1 MSVCADSCPAIGCP
15 SPHVD
20 LASILH
26 RFEHEAVRGV
36 CDTGRY
42 RCPYFTWGAGPPLL
56 LIPGLSGDARSF
68 LLLSAYLADHFRC
81 ITYDFPCGGSDC
93 GRLDRLSH
101 ADLVADVFALLDHV
115 GAPQSYIYATSFGST
130 LALAALRMNPYR
142 LPRVVL
148 QGGFARRRLA
158 PAEVALARLARHWQA
173 PLRQVPFFASVQRR
187 LHRGPFN
194 GAATDVWNF
203 FLTRCGSAGVA
214 AVAQRALLMH
224 EVDLRPHLPA
234 IRTPILLVCGDED
247 PLVDR
252 SCEDELLQGLPN
264 VGRVELP
271 GCGHYPRFT
280 QPAVL
285 AEVVHRFL
293 TPQGAD

>member
-1 MSVCADSCPAIGCP
+1 MSACADSCPAIGCSTP
-15 SPHVD
+15 PLD
-20 LASILH
+20 LASILQ
-26 RFEHEAVRGV
+26 RFEREATHSI

-42 RCPYFTWGAGPPLL
+42 RCCYFTWGSGPPLL
-56 LIPGLSGDARSF
+56 FIPGLSGDARSF
-68 LLLSAYLADHFRC
+68 LLLSAYLSDHFRC
-81 ITYDFPCGGSDC
+81 IAYDFPCGG
-93 GRLDRLSH
+93 RLDRLTH
-101 ADLVADVFALLDHV
+101 ADLVTDIFALLDHV
-115 GAPQSYIYATSFGST
+115 QEPQSYVYATSFGST

-187 LHRGPFN
+187 LHRAPFN
-194 GAATDVWNF
+194 GAADDVWDF
-203 FLTRCGSAGVA
+203 FLNRCGSAGVA

-224 EVDLRPHLPA
+224 EVDLRPHLPT

-252 SCEDELLQGLPN
+252 SCEEELLQGLPN

-280 QPAVL
+280 QPAAL
-285 AEVVHRFL
+285 AEVVRRFL
-293 TPQGAD
+293 TPEGECPE